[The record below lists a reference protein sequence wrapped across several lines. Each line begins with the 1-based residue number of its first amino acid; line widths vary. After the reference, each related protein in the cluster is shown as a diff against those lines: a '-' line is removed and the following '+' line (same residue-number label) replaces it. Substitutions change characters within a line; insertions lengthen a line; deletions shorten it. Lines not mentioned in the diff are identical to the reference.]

1 MRFLIGVFIFF
12 SIFFAQN
19 LPKQHRAVQ
28 DKNVTI
34 YKITKKME
42 EFKKEKLQNEKEAK
56 KLEEDGFCPC
66 SIQQP

>member
-1 MRFLIGVFIFF
+1 MHFLIGFCIFF
-12 SIFFAQN
+12 SIIFAQS
-19 LPKQHRAVQ
+19 LPKQPKTTL
-28 DKNVTI
+28 DKNVTV
-34 YKITKKME
+34 YKITKKMK

>member
-1 MRFLIGVFIFF
+1 MRFLMVFFIFL

-19 LPKQHRAVQ
+19 LPKEHNATQ
-28 DKNVTI
+28 DKNIAI
-34 YKITKKME
+34 YKME